1 MGTFYRDYGKRA
13 LDVVFGL
20 CAMPFV
26 AASFAIAAPLIKL
39 DDGGPIFYTAPRRG
53 YKGRVFN
60 MYKYRSMKV
69 NSPVLK
75 AADGSTLSSDD
86 DPRLTRVGRFLRKT
100 SLDEFPQFVNVLK
113 GDMSIIGPRPNLAN
127 TPYETLDDVRKKRL
141 EVRPGV
147 TGYSQAYFRNSI
159 TQDEKFANDCYYVD
173 WCSLSFDVRI
183 FLKTLQSVIKSK
195 NVTNSDTMN
204 SGTAVR

>member
-1 MGTFYRDYGKRA
+1 MGAFYRDYGKRA

-173 WCSLSFDVRI
+173 QCSLSFDARI

-195 NVTNSDTMN
+195 NITNSDSANTE
-204 SGTAVR
+204 TAIR

>member
-1 MGTFYRDYGKRA
+1 MSTFYRDHGKRA

-26 AASFAIAAPLIKL
+26 VVSFVIAAPLIKL

-53 YKGRVFN
+53 IRGRPFN

-69 NSPVLK
+69 NSPVLH
-75 AADGSTLSSDD
+75 AADGSTLSSDK
-86 DPRLTRVGRFLRKT
+86 DPRLTRVGLFLRKT

-113 GDMSIIGPRPNLAN
+113 GDMSIIGPRP
-127 TPYETLDDVRKKRL
+127 DVPAKDYSELSDLQRKRL

-147 TGYSQAYFRNSI
+147 TGYNQAFFRNSVSPE
-159 TQDEKFANDCYYVD
+159 EKYQNDCYYVD
-173 WCSLSFDVRI
+173 NLSFAMDVKV
-183 FLKTLQSVIKSK
+183 FLKTLQSVIASK
-195 NVTNSDTMN
+195 NVSN
-204 SGTAVR
+204 G